1 MLKLMKVKESKEMC
15 IRNLCIMSF
24 IMLLAL
30 QCLYDVFMFNYA
42 PLHNY
47 DMFQVYVKSNP
58 LWKKLC
64 F

>member
-1 MLKLMKVKESKEMC
+1 
-15 IRNLCIMSF
+15 MSF

-42 PLHNY
+42 PFHNY

-58 LWKKLC
+58 LRKSYLFELNKMNLMYVHP
-64 F
+64 FINKPK